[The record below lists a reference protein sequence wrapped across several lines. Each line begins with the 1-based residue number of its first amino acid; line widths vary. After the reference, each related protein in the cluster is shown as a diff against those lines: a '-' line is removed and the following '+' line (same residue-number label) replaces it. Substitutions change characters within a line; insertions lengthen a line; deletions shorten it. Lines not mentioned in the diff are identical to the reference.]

1 MCGNS
6 KNMLTFVR
14 KTSNLSNMEQLQTY
28 FSQHARE
35 ILKAKGFSQATFAD
49 AMGVARQN
57 LAKVIF
63 NSNNIQ
69 VLAKVAE
76 VLDVSLL
83 YLLGIEKET
92 EEKVNGFVEIDGK
105 VHRITTKQ
113 QLIELADTLR
123 GE

>member
-1 MCGNS
+1 
-6 KNMLTFVR
+6 MLTFVR

-123 GE
+123 EE